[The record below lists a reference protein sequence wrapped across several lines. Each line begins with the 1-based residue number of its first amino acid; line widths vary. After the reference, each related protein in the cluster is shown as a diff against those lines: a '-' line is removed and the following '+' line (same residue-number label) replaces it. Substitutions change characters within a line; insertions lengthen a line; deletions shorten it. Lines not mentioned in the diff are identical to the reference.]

1 VILPVTRVPDK
12 CRGNRYAVRL
22 TVAHNM
28 QDPRQDQQHEPSKSQ
43 RKRDLDELKLLG
55 RELLS
60 FSDDAL
66 RQLLLPETLLEALR
80 TGQKIKAHGAQ
91 KRQLQYIGKLLREV
105 DVSPIREAIEARD
118 RQDATHTREFH
129 RLEQLRDHLLIGDE
143 SALDEVMALFPLAD
157 RQHLRKLVR
166 QARKEHQQKQP
177 PRASR
182 QLFRYLRELQE
193 SPDY

>member
-1 VILPVTRVPDK
+1 
-12 CRGNRYAVRL
+12 
-22 TVAHNM
+22 M
-28 QDPRQDQQHEPSKSQ
+28 QDSKIHQQQAPSKSQ

-55 RELLS
+55 HELLS

-66 RQLLLPETLLEALR
+66 RQLLLPDTLLEALR
-80 TGQKIKAHGAQ
+80 TARKIKAHGAL

-105 DVSPIREAIEARD
+105 DDAPIREAIEARD
-118 RQDATHTREFH
+118 RQHATHTREFH
-129 RLEQLRDHLLIGDE
+129 RLEALRDHLLTGDDA
-143 SALDEVMALFPLAD
+143 ALGEAMAQFPLAD

-166 QARKEHQQKQP
+166 QARNEHEQKQP

-193 SPDY
+193 LPDD